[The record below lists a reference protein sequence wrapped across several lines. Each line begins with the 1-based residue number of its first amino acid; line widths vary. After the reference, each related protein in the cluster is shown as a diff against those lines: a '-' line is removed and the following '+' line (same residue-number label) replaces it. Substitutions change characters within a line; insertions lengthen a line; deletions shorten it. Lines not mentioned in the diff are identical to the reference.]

1 MKEEINACIEKSQD
15 LYVGIFQELNDVIS
29 GFDQQIDRQIAGNDS
44 DFMAAYRGHM
54 LRIQSELDR
63 LKKKTNECEFIIKK
77 DERVKKLEA
86 QIAWF
91 REEALYLAN
100 QIQLQKEEI
109 LQLREKNFCFEE
121 DKNYLNDI

>member
-1 MKEEINACIEKSQD
+1 MKDDLKKCIEKSKDQ
-15 LYVGIFQELNDVIS
+15 YVGIFQELNDVIA
-29 GFDQQIDRQIAGNDS
+29 GFDQQIDRQIACNDS

-109 LQLREKNFCFEE
+109 LQLREKNFCYEE